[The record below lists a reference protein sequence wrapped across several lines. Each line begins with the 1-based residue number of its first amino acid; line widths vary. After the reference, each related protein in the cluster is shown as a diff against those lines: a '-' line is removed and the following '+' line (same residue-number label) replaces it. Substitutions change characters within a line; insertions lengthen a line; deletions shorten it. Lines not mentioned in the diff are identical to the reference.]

1 MRIPRLGP
9 HRFGARLAAALVAV
23 LPLAGCGDG
32 PAETLLA
39 DDQRRLAERL
49 DLPAPARTTP
59 ENIGDFPGPDVRLFE
74 IPETREGMLDVFALR
89 GCHIAN
95 LVAARNNQLGK
106 VAAPSQRWLYEL
118 ALWRRLSGCW
128 NTEVPQTLGD
138 DHRARLER
146 LTRLKTGQ
154 LPRAS
159 WNALFASD
167 EWLDSFSRASSPLPP
182 DALDEVDA
190 QLPSLAYLREAAL
203 HQFDRDW
210 VPDSA
215 TLEGHLKTLRDRPL
229 TAELLRALMLAE
241 RRLSER
247 SRLLEAA
254 LVDGHCP
261 ASPAVGDALAMSRPL
276 AIWLDD
282 LTLASQ
288 RWFTAIQRLIEAH
301 KVAPRPAVE
310 RYRQRW
316 LSRETPGAPWPAL
329 QAARLSHHALATEL
343 ARRCR

>member
-1 MRIPRLGP
+1 MRIPRPDRPSLGALLI
-9 HRFGARLAAALVAV
+9 GLVA
-23 LPLAGCGDG
+23 LAGCGEG
-32 PAETLLA
+32 PAETRLA
-39 DDQRRLAERL
+39 DYQRGLAESL
-49 DLPAPARTTP
+49 DLPPPERTAPD
-59 ENIGDFPGPDVRLFE
+59 NIGDFPGPEARLFE

-95 LVAARNNQLGK
+95 LVAERNNQLGK

-159 WNALFASD
+159 WNALFASE
-167 EWLDSFSRASSPLPP
+167 EWIDSFSRASSPLPP
-182 DALDEVDA
+182 ESLDEVDA
-190 QLPSLAYLREAAL
+190 QLPALAYLRETTL

-241 RRLSER
+241 RRLTEGSD
-247 SRLLEAA
+247 LLETA
-254 LVDGHCP
+254 LADDHCP
-261 ASPAVGDALAMSRPL
+261 APAAGAFEASMPRSLTS
-276 AIWLDD
+276 WLDS
-282 LTLASQ
+282 LTQAS
-288 RWFTAIQRLIEAH
+288 RHWLTAIQRLLEAQ
-301 KVAPRPAVE
+301 KVAPRPAIE
-310 RYRQRW
+310 RYRERW

-329 QAARLSHHALATEL
+329 QAARRHHQALRAEL